1 MTNKIGG
8 YGNRPVETGTGKSV
22 SRERDAG
29 TSASQTAEAGKP
41 ATPVRITDQAR
52 QLAAKTK
59 KSVPL
64 MDDVWHQGLLT
75 ETHAIRVAQLELVAG
90 PVVNE
95 ARVAAVRLA
104 IEEGRYEVVPERVAD
119 KLLRI
124 EHELRMT
131 EK

>member
-8 YGNRPVETGTGKSV
+8 YGNRPVQSGPGKSV

-29 TSASQTAEAGKP
+29 TSASQSAEAGKA

-52 QLAAKTK
+52 QLAA
-59 KSVPL
+59 
-64 MDDVWHQGLLT
+64 
-75 ETHAIRVAQLELVAG
+75 LESAVQAA

-104 IEEGRYEVVPERVAD
+104 VEEGRYEVDPERVAD
-119 KLLRI
+119 KLLRM